1 MWKKL
6 ALSMLVTSIAL
17 TIASIAPSA
26 AHAQGTHTYDE
37 LVAKWQADAVE
48 FQRLADDLRSMSD
61 DETAAFYRTQG
72 TDERTWRQLSRHL
85 SQWRMTAE
93 GFSALRKQ
101 LADQLR
107 PVEGFDL
114 ERYGA
119 ATAALTNGTEL
130 ADVLAAEGIDEATW
144 DTVQGGWAARMKR
157 DRTHTLTTLYSH
169 YYLKGLEGQ
178 YTHIAQDAANGVL
191 PGGRVTEAEPI
202 SFERYVEVQSASTAA
217 HGLGLEIPDVLQSE
231 FGLSFSDWI
240 ALSNWW
246 GVRMRTDEDRRYL
259 MEMGR
264 MSQEFTAQYKAKLKP
279 AG

>member
-6 ALSMLVTSIAL
+6 EISVLVTSIVWV
-17 TIASIAPSA
+17 IVPIAPSA
-26 AHAQGTHTYDE
+26 ARAQTHTYDE
-37 LVAKWQADAVE
+37 LVTKWQADAVE
-48 FQRLADDLRSMSD
+48 FQRLADDLAAMSD
-61 DETAAFYRTQG
+61 DDKAAFYREHG
-72 TDERTWRQLSRHL
+72 TDERTWRQLSRHM
-85 SQWRMTAE
+85 SQWRGTAE
-93 GFSALRKQ
+93 GFAALRGQ

-119 ATAALTNGTEL
+119 VAAALTNGKEL
-130 ADVLAAEGIDEATW
+130 ADVLAAEGIDEAAW

-157 DRTHTLTTLYSH
+157 DRTFTLTTLYSH

-178 YTHIAQDAANGVL
+178 YTNIAQDAANGVL
-191 PGGRVTEAEPI
+191 PGGRVTAPEPI
-202 SFERYVEVQSASTAA
+202 SFARYVEIQSATTAA
-217 HGLGLEIPDVLQSE
+217 HQLGLEIPDVLKSE

-259 MEMGR
+259 MDMGR
-264 MSQEFTAQYKAKLKP
+264 MSQEYTAQYKTKL
-279 AG
+279 ASDG